1 MTDNKK
7 DMRDTYTI
15 YDDQTIGKV
24 QIADEVVAIIAGL
37 AATEV
42 EGVASMAGNITN
54 ELVGKLGMKNLSKGV
69 KVDVLENVV
78 CVNLNLNLEYGYSI
92 PETCKKVQEKVK
104 TAIEN
109 MTGLEV
115 SDVNI
120 ERRTE
125 GKGAWMK
132 APFFTT
138 GEYEEKTMGRRE
150 LRESIFQLLFMTE
163 FNDNQEM
170 AEQKQLYLETIEDI
184 QEKDQSY
191 IQEKYEKIREKLP
204 EIDAA
209 LNEASKGWKTSRMG
223 KVELSIL
230 RLAVYELRYDDD
242 VPGKVAINEAVE
254 LAKKFGGSE
263 APAFINGVLG
273 KLAKEADE

>member
-1 MTDNKK
+1 MAETEGRNTHKVYEK
-7 DMRDTYTI
+7 DK
-15 YDDQTIGKV
+15 IGEV

-78 CVNLNLNLEYGYSI
+78 CVNLNLNLEYGYSL

-120 ERRTE
+120 SIAGVALE
-125 GKGAWMK
+125 
-132 APFFTT
+132 
-138 GEYEEKTMGRRE
+138 EEK
-150 LRESIFQLLFMTE
+150 
-163 FNDNQEM
+163 
-170 AEQKQLYLETIEDI
+170 
-184 QEKDQSY
+184 
-191 IQEKYEKIREKLP
+191 
-204 EIDAA
+204 
-209 LNEASKGWKTSRMG
+209 
-223 KVELSIL
+223 
-230 RLAVYELRYDDD
+230 
-242 VPGKVAINEAVE
+242 
-254 LAKKFGGSE
+254 
-263 APAFINGVLG
+263 
-273 KLAKEADE
+273 